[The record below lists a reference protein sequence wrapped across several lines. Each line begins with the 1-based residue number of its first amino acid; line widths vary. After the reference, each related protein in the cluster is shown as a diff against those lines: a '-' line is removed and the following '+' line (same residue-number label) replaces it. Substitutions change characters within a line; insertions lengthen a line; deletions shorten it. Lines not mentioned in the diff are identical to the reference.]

1 MTHPSYKTL
10 LAVALAAALS
20 SVALAAPPAKDGKPV
35 ATVNGKAIPQGRMD
49 VLMAAQMSQGRQTGP
64 QLQDNVREELIRREI
79 LVQEAEKK
87 GVDKRTD
94 VQTQLALAR
103 QGVIIGAYLEQYMK
117 ANPVTDD
124 MVKAEYEGIRKALG
138 DKEYKTRHILVETED
153 EAKAIIAK
161 LKKGDKFE
169 ELAKQSKDPGS
180 KDKGGDLGWSTPAN
194 YVKPFADAMS
204 RLEKGKFT
212 ETPVKSDF
220 GWHVIQLDD
229 TKAMEPPPLEEV
241 KPQLTQRLQQQVIQ
255 KHVIEL
261 RAKAKVE

>member
-20 SVALAAPPAKDGKPV
+20 PVALAAPPVKDGKPV
-35 ATVNGKAIPQGRMD
+35 ATVNGKAVPQARMD
-49 VLMAAQMSQGRQTGP
+49 ALLAAQLAQGSQPGP
-64 QLQDNVREELIRREI
+64 QLQNNVREELIRREL

-87 GVDKRTD
+87 GIDKKTD
-94 VQTQLALAR
+94 VQAQVTLAR
-103 QGVIIGAYLEQYMK
+103 QAVVIGAYLGEYVRSH
-117 ANPVTDD
+117 PITDD

-138 DKEYKTRHILVETED
+138 DKEYKARHILVDTED

-161 LKKGDKFE
+161 LKKGEKFDD
-169 ELAKQSKDPGS
+169 LAKQSKDPGS
-180 KDKGGDLGWSTPAN
+180 KEKGGDLGWSTPAN
-194 YVKPFADAMS
+194 YVKSFADAMT

-212 ETPVKSDF
+212 EAPVKSDF

-229 TKAMEPPPLEEV
+229 TKAMEPPALDEV
-241 KPQLTQRLQQQVIQ
+241 KPQLTQRLQQQMIQ
-255 KHVIEL
+255 KHVMEL